1 MIPGPPRRSTLV
13 LLAAAGGISAVAEL
27 ALPLAIGHT
36 VDAVVADRAAGR
48 WLAWSAVLVGVL
60 VVADPVRDLVAGL
73 APAERTA
80 SLRRS
85 LVRHTLALG
94 NRGTG
99 GPGDAVSRVMTGAAD
114 AGQGGTALVLAWIS
128 IVPVAGAVA
137 ALAWLDGW
145 LITGYLAGAVAVA
158 ALLRRHVRDTSDA
171 VVRYQRAQAD
181 IAARLSEALA
191 GSRTIVA
198 AATVPAEIRRCLRP
212 LRDLAAAGVGTW
224 HVLAR
229 SAAQGAL
236 AGPLLQ
242 LSVVAVGGWLL
253 SRGRLTPGELLAA
266 IQYGALGAGIGGLVA
281 GFNRVARARAGSRR
295 VTEVLCRPVP
305 TYGRRELPAGPGVL
319 AFRGVTV
326 RAAGVPVLSGV
337 TLTLPGGR
345 PAAVVGRSGSG
356 KSLFAALAARLV
368 DPDEGQICLD
378 GVPLAELSADSL
390 RREIGVAFE
399 EPMLV
404 GATVAD
410 AVGLGQD
417 RPDDATVA
425 AALHAARAGT
435 FVSRLPRGAG
445 TPLADTPLS
454 GGERQRLGL
463 ARAWHAGRLLVLDDA
478 TSSLD
483 TATEAEIMGLVTGRS
498 RRTHLVVAHRVS
510 TAARCATVVWL
521 DGGRVRAVAP
531 HRRLWT
537 HPDYRAVFGAGDH
550 P

>member
-1 MIPGPPRRSTLV
+1 MVPAPPRRSTLV

-80 SLRRS
+80 YLRRC

-94 NRGTG
+94 DRGAG
-99 GPGDAVSRVMTGAAD
+99 GPGDAVSRMMTGAAD
-114 AGQGGTALVLAWIS
+114 AGQGGAAVVLAWIS
-128 IVPVAGAVA
+128 IVPVAGAVV
-137 ALAWLDGW
+137 ALAYLDGW
-145 LITGYLAGAVAVA
+145 LITGYLAGSVAVA

-181 IAARLSEALA
+181 IATRLSEALA

-198 AATVPAEIRRCLRP
+198 AATVPTEIRRCLRP

-281 GFNRVARARAGSRR
+281 SFNRVARARAGSRR
-295 VTEVLCRPVP
+295 VTEVLRRPVP
-305 TYGRRELPAGPGVL
+305 RYGRRELPAGPGTL
-319 AFRGVTV
+319 TFRGVTV

-337 TLTLPGGR
+337 TLALPGGR

-356 KSLFAALAARLV
+356 KSLLAALAARLV
-368 DPDEGQICLD
+368 DPDEGQIRLD
-378 GVPLAELSADSL
+378 GVPLTELSADSL

-399 EPMLV
+399 DPMLV
-404 GATVAD
+404 GATVGD

-417 RPDDATVA
+417 RPDHATVA
-425 AALHAARAGT
+425 AALHAASAGT

-498 RRTHLVVAHRVS
+498 RRTHLVVAHRAS

-531 HRRLWT
+531 HRQLWT
-537 HPDYRAVFGAGDH
+537 DPDYRAVFGAGDH